1 MLEACFQRSSK
12 ILVAYA
18 SNLGGVQSILQISKL
33 FILNQGPLVS
43 ECIVETLKFGFPP
56 FSTIFALH
64 T

>member
-12 ILVAYA
+12 ILVACA
-18 SNLGGVQSILQISKL
+18 SNPGGVESILQISKL
-33 FILNQGPLVS
+33 RILNQGPLVS
-43 ECIVETLKFGFPP
+43 ECIVEALKFGFAP